1 MFLFLPPL
9 WRHSI
14 LLEYLWCREY
24 GGIRSLRIKFSCKRE
39 AEIVCPSSWG
49 HASMYFLISMYPDC
63 TEGSEWRNDSSK
75 FQALTVGDKGCEALL
90 QAHLR
95 LEGTGAASGVAG
107 VVEASGGR
115 RYLLLEGHHG
125 DLHAYVRARRRLRE
139 PEARRLFRQAARA
152 VATCHEYGVVLRD
165 LKLRKFVFADETR

>member
-1 MFLFLPPL
+1 MK
-9 WRHSI
+9 
-14 LLEYLWCREY
+14 
-24 GGIRSLRIKFSCKRE
+24 IRGVDRGRQS
-39 AEIVCPSSWG
+39 
-49 HASMYFLISMYPDC
+49 
-63 TEGSEWRNDSSK
+63 
-75 FQALTVGDKGCEALL
+75 CEALL
-90 QAHLR
+90 QAHYDWKAP
-95 LEGTGAASGVAG
+95 GAASGVAG

-152 VATCHEYGVVLRD
+152 VATCHEYGVVLRN

>member
-1 MFLFLPPL
+1 M
-9 WRHSI
+9 
-14 LLEYLWCREY
+14 
-24 GGIRSLRIKFSCKRE
+24 
-39 AEIVCPSSWG
+39 
-49 HASMYFLISMYPDC
+49 
-63 TEGSEWRNDSSK
+63 
-75 FQALTVGDKGCEALL
+75 GDKGCEALL

-95 LEGTGAASGVAG
+95 LEGTGATSGVAG
-107 VVEASGGR
+107 VVEAPGGR

-165 LKLRKFVFADETR
+165 LKLRKFVFADEAR